1 MIVIDLVLIC
11 FLFCFYNLL
20 MISYEVGKF
29 WKIIIFSVGGIL
41 LGDLGISLLLGLG
54 KVNIIFYI
62 GVVII

>member
-1 MIVIDLVLIC
+1 
-11 FLFCFYNLL
+11 